1 MPAQSFITRPAS
13 PHLVGT
19 VRAPRIIFSFAERTR
34 FARDVALETAREDLA

>member
-1 MPAQSFITRPAS
+1 MPAETFITRPVS

-34 FARDVALETAREDLA
+34 FARDVALEAAREDLA